1 MDKNLPGTLRRAANF
16 LEELAIK
23 QHTAFIRFPIWYIE
37 AMREAADEL
46 DNFNRAFT
54 EEALLKM
61 TAQHL
66 GTTPERLREFG
77 REEKARQ

>member
-46 DNFNRAFT
+46 
-54 EEALLKM
+54 
-61 TAQHL
+61 
-66 GTTPERLREFG
+66 ERLRED
-77 REEKARQ
+77 K